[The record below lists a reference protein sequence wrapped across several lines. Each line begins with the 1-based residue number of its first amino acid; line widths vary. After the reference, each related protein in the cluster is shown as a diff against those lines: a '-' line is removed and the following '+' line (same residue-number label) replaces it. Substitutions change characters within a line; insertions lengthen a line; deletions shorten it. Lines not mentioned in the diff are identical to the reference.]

1 MGLPRRR
8 RGMTIEELKRMPK
21 IELHCHLDGSLS
33 REFIEKRLKRS
44 VSEKELSVSDDCSD
58 LVEYLEKFDLP
69 LECLQD
75 EAGLT
80 EAGYDVLKT
89 MSRENI
95 IYAEIRFAPLL
106 SVTEEIGT
114 RQVIQALLKGL
125 EKGKKDFGVE
135 YNVIVCAMRH
145 HSMEQNYEM
154 IKIAS
159 EFLGKG
165 VCAADLAGAEAQYPM
180 AEFMELFHKVRELGM
195 PFTIHAGECGN
206 PKNIEDALT
215 AGAGRIGHGI
225 AMKGEQGIQ
234 EIVKKYHIGIEMCP
248 ISNLQTKAVN
258 STEEYPIREFLNTGL
273 LVTINTDNR
282 TVSNTSMTKELKFVQ
297 EAYGISDEE
306 VRVMMKN
313 AIEVSF
319 AGEEVKGKL
328 RERII
333 EN

>member
-1 MGLPRRR
+1 
-8 RGMTIEELKRMPK
+8 MTIEELKRMPK

-75 EAGLT
+75 EEGLA

-89 MSRENI
+89 IRKENV

-106 SVTEEIGT
+106 LITEEMNT
-114 RQVIQALLKGL
+114 RQVIQALLRGL

-145 HSMEQNYEM
+145 HSMEHNYEM
-154 IKIAS
+154 IKAAS

-180 AEFMELFHKVRELGM
+180 AEFMELFYKVKKLGI

-206 PKNIEDALT
+206 PQNIADALT

-225 AMKGEQGIQ
+225 AMREKQDIKEF
-234 EIVKKYHIGIEMCP
+234 VKNHHIGIEMCP
-248 ISNLQTKAVN
+248 ISNLQTKAVKSVN
-258 STEEYPIREFLNTGL
+258 EYPLREFLDVGL